1 VPLLHLFILCF
12 DMKQNIHK
20 TILVIVSG
28 LLLLSFLF
36 DIPVLV
42 LIATCIGV
50 AALISTHIAN
60 AIVWLWEKLAQIL
73 GYINTRILL
82 TALFYVFL
90 VPIAAISR
98 LFSKDPMKLKNPKG
112 TVFVTRNHTY
122 VAKDLENMW

>member
-1 VPLLHLFILCF
+1 
-12 DMKQNIHK
+12 MKQNIHK
-20 TILVIVSG
+20 TILVIVVGLITLSYVFQYLDNKSLEFISG
-28 LLLLSFLF
+28 LPLLISIASAIGLLSL
-36 DIPVLV
+36 L
-42 LIATCIGV
+42 
-50 AALISTHIAN
+50 SNKMAN

-73 GYINTRILL
+73 GFINTRILL

-122 VAKDLENMW
+122 TAKDLENMW